1 MIKKLDK
8 PLALFMLILSIAI
21 VFAFMPQQAD
31 ARKGNRG
38 GGKAHSSVNRGHNKN
53 TNRNRNTNKN
63 VNRNTNVNRNKN
75 VNRNTNVNVNNNRRR
90 NVNVDIDVDH
100 RHGRNYHPIGTAVAV
115 GAAVAVTAAVVGS
128 IINTLPSGCT
138 TVIQNGISYSQ
149 CGNVWYEPQY
159 AGNNVTY
166 VVVNTPY

>member
-1 MIKKLDK
+1 MIIKLNK

-31 ARKGNRG
+31 ARNGNRA

-53 TNRNRNTNKN
+53 VNR
-63 VNRNTNVNRNKN
+63 NRNTNVNRNKN
-75 VNRNTNVNVNNNRRR
+75 VNRNTNVNRNRNVNVNRNRSR
-90 NVNVDIDVDH
+90 NVNVDIDVNH
-100 RHGRNYHPIGTAVAV
+100 RHGRHYHPIGTAVAV
-115 GAAVAVTAAVVGS
+115 GAAVAITAAVVGS
-128 IINTLPSGCT
+128 IVNTLPSGCT

>member
-1 MIKKLDK
+1 MIIKLDK

-38 GGKAHSSVNRGHNKN
+38 GGKTHSSVNRGHNKN
-53 TNRNRNTNKN
+53 
-63 VNRNTNVNRNKN
+63 VNRNRNKN
-75 VNRNTNVNVNNNRRR
+75 VNRNVNVNRSR
-90 NVNVDIDVDH
+90 NVDIDVDH
-100 RHGRNYHPIGTAVAV
+100 RHGRHYHPIGTAVAV

-128 IINTLPSGCT
+128 IVNTLPSGCT
-138 TVIQNGISYSQ
+138 TIIQNGISYSQ

>member
-63 VNRNTNVNRNKN
+63 VNRNTNVN
-75 VNRNTNVNVNNNRRR
+75 VNSNRRR

-100 RHGRNYHPIGTAVAV
+100 RHGRHYNPIGTAVAV

-128 IINTLPSGCT
+128 IVNTLPTGCT
-138 TVIQNGISYSQ
+138 TVIRNGISYSQ

>member
-1 MIKKLDK
+1 
-8 PLALFMLILSIAI
+8 MLILSIAI

-53 TNRNRNTNKN
+53 VNRNRNKN

-75 VNRNTNVNVNNNRRR
+75 VNRNTNVNVNRNRSR

-115 GAAVAVTAAVVGS
+115 GAAVAVTAAIVGS
-128 IINTLPSGCT
+128 IVNTLPSGCT

-159 AGNNVTY
+159 SGNNVTY